1 LLHPTNESMTTKKT
15 TSAHRQTRRTAS
27 VKSPSAYHRLDAL
40 LHTIRCI
47 AQYEDALCGLSHELK
62 RTGDLSPEI
71 SDELREIL
79 EKIPSHDYVL
89 DLDAVRVIL
98 IEPQTP
104 MKSGSR
110 TSAKSVPVLKSPAVG
125 KTKSGRKS
133 SR

>member
-1 LLHPTNESMTTKKT
+1 MTTKKT
-15 TSAHRQTRRTAS
+15 TSAHRQTRPAS

-40 LHTIRCI
+40 LHTMRCI
-47 AQYEDALCGLSHELK
+47 AQYEDALCELSHEVK
-62 RTGDLSPEI
+62 WTGDLSPEI

-79 EKIPSHDYVL
+79 ETIPSHDYVL

-98 IEPQTP
+98 IEPHTP

-110 TSAKSVPVLKSPAVG
+110 TSAKSVPFRKSPTVG
-125 KTKSGRKS
+125 KKKSGRKS